1 MASVSLPQA
10 MHVVLLYAAL
20 LAFVFVALSVRT
32 LLMRRKLQIAIGD
45 AGNQSMLRAIRAHS
59 NFAEY
64 VPLSLLLILFV
75 EASGANPLFVH
86 ALGAS
91 VVAGRMSHAF
101 GVSQI
106 KEQYAFR
113 VLGMALTLGPII
125 LAAVRLLFVYVG
137 QRA

>member
-1 MASVSLPQA
+1 

-20 LAFVFVALSVRT
+20 LALVFVALSVRT
-32 LLMRRKLQIAIGD
+32 LLMRRRLQIAIGD
-45 AGNQSMLRAIRAHS
+45 AGNQSMLRAMRVHS

-91 VVAGRMSHAF
+91 VVAGRISHAF
-101 GVSQI
+101 GVSQL
-106 KEQYAFR
+106 KEKYAFR

-125 LAAVRLLFVYVG
+125 VAAVRLLFVYVG
-137 QRA
+137 QRAA

>member
-1 MASVSLPQA
+1 
-10 MHVVLLYAAL
+10 MHVVFLYAAL
-20 LAFVFVALSVRT
+20 LALLFVALSIRT

-45 AGNQSMLRAIRAHS
+45 AGNQSMLRAMRVHS

-64 VPLSLLLILFV
+64 VPLSLLLLFFV

-91 VVAGRMSHAF
+91 ILAGRISHAF

-113 VLGMALTLGPII
+113 VLGMALTLTPIVI
-125 LAAVRLLFVYVG
+125 AAVRLLLVSVG
-137 QRA
+137 QRAA